1 MRRNKKNPKTNAGA
15 SDVAE
20 ATASRKQKPTMAMLK
35 EPPPPGTQNRR
46 RRCWKSH
53 PFPETSRT
61 TTIERCDA
69 ETYVDQETPNKSQM
83 LKRKKELH
91 NRTDGGSESLAR
103 VSVPANS
110 RKENQKKKRSCES
123 SVACVRNGTLS
134 LSLDLRLKELN
145 IQFSMLLYIKLL
157 LDWLEFER

>member
-1 MRRNKKNPKTNAGA
+1 MRRNKNPKTNAGA
-15 SDVAE
+15 SDAAE

-91 NRTDGGSESLAR
+91 NRTDGGSESLA
-103 VSVPANS
+103 VG
-110 RKENQKKKRSCES
+110 RK
-123 SVACVRNGTLS
+123 S
-134 LSLDLRLKELN
+134 LS
-145 IQFSMLLYIKLL
+145 FSLAFFGHLFLSPFIFGQLLFWATFI
-157 LDWLEFER
+157 

>member
-15 SDVAE
+15 SDVVE

-69 ETYVDQETPNKSQM
+69 ETYVDQETPSKSQM
-83 LKRKKELH
+83 LK
-91 NRTDGGSESLAR
+91 T
-103 VSVPANS
+103 
-110 RKENQKKKRSCES
+110 KKRTPQPDRRWLREP
-123 SVACVRNGTLS
+123 RRRPEIS
-134 LSLDLRLKELN
+134 LSL
-145 IQFSMLLYIKLL
+145 FSLSL
-157 LDWLEFER
+157 